1 MISTADALD
10 VMAIVAACHPR
21 TAPRM
26 DDDEAAIATATI
38 WAELFNA
45 QGLELDDLAE
55 GVKARA
61 TTESDAP
68 EPADICAAARA
79 VRRNRNERE
88 DRAAREAR
96 QEHLDAVK
104 AAEPVAALPAGFV
117 GGQVT
122 NRTPRFEAAEQ
133 ALQDCYG
140 RDQCRAALVEYFAAK
155 REALGM
161 GKANNRNRRQE
172 NHR

>member
-26 DDDEAAIATATI
+26 DDDEAAIATATV

-45 QGLELDDLAE
+45 QGMALDDLAE

-61 TTESDAP
+61 ATEPDAP
-68 EPADICAAARA
+68 EVADILAAARA

-88 DRAAREAR
+88 DQADREAR
-96 QEHLDAVK
+96 QAALDAVK
-104 AAEPVAALPAGFV
+104 PAAEPVVALPGFV
-117 GGQVT
+117 GGRVT
-122 NRTPRFEAAEQ
+122 NRTPRFEAAEE
-133 ALQDCYG
+133 ALHACYG
-140 RDQCRAALVEYFAAK
+140 RDACRAAIVEYFAAK

-161 GKANNRNRRQE
+161 SKATNRNRQE

>member
-26 DDDEAAIATATI
+26 DDEEAAIATATV
-38 WAELFNA
+38 WAEIFNSN
-45 QGLELDDLAE
+45 GLDLDDLAE
-55 GVKARA
+55 GVKHRA
-61 TTESDAP
+61 ATEPNAP
-68 EPADICAAARA
+68 EPADIVAAARA

-88 DRAAREAR
+88 GRAEREAR
-96 QEHLDAVK
+96 QAELDAIK
-104 AAEPVAALPAGFV
+104 PAPEPAVALPGFI

-133 ALQDCYG
+133 ALQECYG
-140 RDQCRAALVEYFAAK
+140 RDQCRAALAEYFAAK

-161 GKANNRNRRQE
+161 TKARKRNRQE
-172 NHR
+172 SQQ